1 MKSKKGFLLAEET
14 LKIILGVIGI
24 MFLAYLL
31 FALYKSNSDSKDL
44 EEAKA
49 SLARFFVETE
59 KEAAQVQISNPE
71 GWYMISWPNN
81 GQSLESCSNIGWAS
95 CLCICEDKIYRT
107 DLSKECNSA
116 GACLENIQSFEIK
129 NLIVIDN
136 PPITLNVNYE
146 TREISKS

>member
-1 MKSKKGFLLAEET
+1 MELTIENLI
-14 LKIILGVIGI
+14 KIIIGIIVFAVVIVGLYLFFKNYVIDFFKNMGGKEVEVIGI

-95 CLCICEDKIYRT
+95 CLCICE
-107 DLSKECNSA
+107 
-116 GACLENIQSFEIK
+116 
-129 NLIVIDN
+129 
-136 PPITLNVNYE
+136 
-146 TREISKS
+146 